1 MPTEKAT
8 AIVIR
13 TVEFSETSLVVTLFT
28 REFGKIGALAKGGR
42 RLKGPFESAL
52 DLLALSGIVFL
63 HKSSDAL
70 DLLTEAKL
78 LRRFRPAG
86 RDLGRLYA
94 GYYVAELLD
103 GLTDED
109 DPHPELF
116 DLADQTLAA
125 LAVEDTEDANNSR
138 RLTAAGEAV
147 AKLTMRFELGALK
160 LLGHLPSLDQCVEC
174 GGPVP
179 LSGRVAF
186 GQLDGGVLCANCRA
200 GKKQVVMVSAGA
212 LRTMAQL
219 ADTDGAAW
227 RRTKIDPRSLGELRG
242 LLNHYFTQLLG
253 RKPKMHE
260 YLGVLGN

>member
-1 MPTEKAT
+1 MSTEKAT
-8 AIVIR
+8 AVVIR
-13 TVEFSETSLVVTLFT
+13 AVDFSETSLVVTLFT

-52 DLLALSGIVFL
+52 DLLALCRIVFL

-86 RDLGRLYA
+86 RDLARLYA

-103 GLTDED
+103 ALTDED

-116 DLADQTLAA
+116 DLAEETLAA
-125 LAVEDTEDANNSR
+125 LAEDRNRAPT
-138 RLTAAGEAV
+138 TPGESV
-147 AKLTMRFELGALK
+147 AKLVTRFELGTLR
-160 LLGHLPSLDQCVEC
+160 LLGQLPQLDQCVEC
-174 GGPVP
+174 GRAMKIE
-179 LSGRVAF
+179 GRVAF
-186 GQLDGGVLCANCRA
+186 GQLDGGVLCPNCRE
-200 GKKQVVMVSAGA
+200 GKKQVAMVSAGT

-219 ADTDGAAW
+219 ADPNGAAW
-227 RRTKIDPRSLGELRG
+227 RRMEIDPRSLGELRG
-242 LLNHYFTQLLG
+242 LLNRYFTHLLG

-260 YLGVLGN
+260 YLGALGV

>member
-1 MPTEKAT
+1 MPSEKAS

-13 TVEFSETSLVVTLFT
+13 VVEFSETSLVVTLFT

-52 DLLALSGIVFL
+52 DLLALCRIVFL
-63 HKSSDAL
+63 HKSSDSL

-86 RDLGRLYA
+86 RDLAGLYA

-125 LAVEDTEDANNSR
+125 LA
-138 RLTAAGEAV
+138 AGESV
-147 AKLTMRFELGALK
+147 AKRVARFELGTLR
-160 LLGHLPSLDQCVEC
+160 LLGHAPHWTTASSAARPWRSRGGWLSVNSTAEC
-174 GGPVP
+174 CATI
-179 LSGRVAF
+179 VAEER
-186 GQLDGGVLCANCRA
+186 NR
-200 GKKQVVMVSAGA
+200 
-212 LRTMAQL
+212 
-219 ADTDGAAW
+219 
-227 RRTKIDPRSLGELRG
+227 
-242 LLNHYFTQLLG
+242 
-253 RKPKMHE
+253 
-260 YLGVLGN
+260 

>member
-1 MPTEKAT
+1 
-8 AIVIR
+8 
-13 TVEFSETSLVVTLFT
+13 L
-28 REFGKIGALAKGGR
+28 GG
-42 RLKGPFESAL
+42 
-52 DLLALSGIVFL
+52 
-63 HKSSDAL
+63 
-70 DLLTEAKL
+70 
-78 LRRFRPAG
+78 
-86 RDLGRLYA
+86 LYA

-125 LAVEDTEDANNSR
+125 LAAGDTNNSR
-138 RLTAAGEAV
+138 GLTAPGETV
-147 AKLTMRFELGALK
+147 AKLIMRFELGALR
-160 LLGHLPSLDQCVEC
+160 LLGHLPSLQQCVEC
-174 GGPVP
+174 GGAVKPA
-179 LSGRVAF
+179 GRVAF

-200 GKKQVVMVSAGA
+200 GKKQVVMVSAGV